1 MREKFFEND
10 FGLRLEKWANEYGS
24 VYKLPIGLGRS
35 HVILC
40 DPKAITH
47 FHAKDGFTYLRHP
60 FLKAVLEMFLGHSM
74 VTTDKDDHKRLRRMV
89 VPAFTSTSLR
99 SVLNVFYD
107 CTHKAPLLL
116 ISRGD
121 SAKTLIRLDCIG
133 IAGFGHDFKALEGHK
148 SAVTEAFEAFETLND
163 PESFHLFMLIGNLI
177 PQIVNIPMKS
187 GRLFKKL
194 KTTLS
199 EIAENLLQESRSEN
213 HVQENKSI
221 LGLLLKGQS
230 DTNINFSRSDRILC
244 AIFSIILTLGFLV
257 TLSVSSNDSVS
268 LYDHLSMEQWA
279 LVELSR
285 NQAVQNRLRK
295 ELNQSSTGDPT
306 WDQLMSGLPYLDAV
320 VHETLRFYPPLDEI
334 AREAGE
340 DDIIPL
346 SRPLELASGETV
358 NAISVP
364 KGTIVV
370 SPITFTNLCEEFWG
384 PDSRKFIPER
394 WLDGNP
400 CRCQDLLGHRHLY
413 TFSDGPRM
421 CLGRVFAL
429 TEIKAVLSVLIRN
442 FTFELLNGPETKIG
456 VHRSS
461 IMPRPK
467 LAGEIGTHLPMRV
480 RPVVR

>member
-24 VYKLPIGLGRS
+24 VYRLPIGLGRS

-107 CTHKAPLLL
+107 CTHKMKANWDCLFGCSNEAVVNIQDWMNRL
-116 ISRGD
+116 
-121 SAKTLIRLDCIG
+121 TLDCIG

-199 EIAENLLQESRSEN
+199 EIAENLLQESRTEN
-213 HVQENKSI
+213 HVQENRSI

-230 DTNINFSRSDRILC
+230 DTNINFSRSDVLDQIDLFVFAGYETT
-244 AIFSIILTLGFLV
+244 AI
-257 TLSVSSNDSVS
+257 TLS
-268 LYDHLSMEQWA
+268 WA

-295 ELNQSSTGDPT
+295 ELNQFSTGDPT

-334 AREAGE
+334 ARE
-340 DDIIPL
+340 
-346 SRPLELASGETV
+346 
-358 NAISVP
+358 
-364 KGTIVV
+364 V
-370 SPITFTNLCEEFWG
+370 S
-384 PDSRKFIPER
+384 
-394 WLDGNP
+394 
-400 CRCQDLLGHRHLY
+400 
-413 TFSDGPRM
+413 
-421 CLGRVFAL
+421 
-429 TEIKAVLSVLIRN
+429 N
-442 FTFELLNGPETKIG
+442 FF
-456 VHRSS
+456 
-461 IMPRPK
+461 
-467 LAGEIGTHLPMRV
+467 
-480 RPVVR
+480 